1 MSIVQKKLICFHLV
15 DTNRQPIDSGTV
27 YLTSYSVVDE
37 FCEAVMNKYADSLL
51 KDVAAPDLEVFGNKA
66 SLQKPLD
73 PFHSLGELGKREDPL
88 IVVVPPPVWFQLVGA
103 DCLPFK
109 GCSID
114 ALTLP
119 RSSSIVEFCKAVKAE
134 NPNVLSLI
142 DPSQLTVFENRT
154 ALKADSPLR
163 GSTFIEK
170 FGISEND
177 PLMVLV
183 PSLSAKSPIQ
193 SILNQYPGDVKVLL
207 ANLKAIPCPSTFARP
222 KMLIEWKL
230 KTNNPILCHRPQSPS
245 IPISAK
251 CGVFSQFLQ
260 DADHVEVDQCDI
272 DFVLEMC
279 MELAEP
285 FADEEKRMEV
295 LYPLL
300 SKWLGNDTGLYF
312 AKMQY
317 GKSIG
322 DGGFYKD
329 CTPYVLLEAKNELG
343 LGGCCPYVKAAAV
356 YGTYFSEKCKDL
368 LKQSF
373 SKSANPCFIIY
384 VAGPFLG
391 IAGVLVH
398 ESNVIC
404 DPLTPMFTL
413 MYEPWNR

>member
-1 MSIVQKKLICFHLV
+1 MEV
-15 DTNRQPIDSGTV
+15 DGII
-27 YLTSYSVVDE
+27 
-37 FCEAVMNKYADSLL
+37 
-51 KDVAAPDLEVFGNKA
+51 
-66 SLQKPLD
+66 
-73 PFHSLGELGKREDPL
+73 GELGKSKNDPL
-88 IVVVPPPVWFQLVGA
+88 I
-103 DCLPFK
+103 
-109 GCSID
+109 
-114 ALTLP
+114 
-119 RSSSIVEFCKAVKAE
+119 
-134 NPNVLSLI
+134 
-142 DPSQLTVFENRT
+142 
-154 ALKADSPLR
+154 
-163 GSTFIEK
+163 
-170 FGISEND
+170 
-177 PLMVLV
+177 VLV
-183 PSLSAKSPIQ
+183 PSLSAQASQSPIQ
-193 SILNQYPGDVKVLL
+193 STLNQYPGDVKVLL
-207 ANLKAIPCPSTFARP
+207 TNLKAIPCPSTFARP

-300 SKWLGNDTGLYF
+300 SKWLGKDTGLTF

-343 LGGCCPYVKAAAV
+343 LGGCCPYVQAAAV
-356 YGTYFSEKCKDL
+356 YGTYFSEKCKDP
-368 LKQSF
+368 LKPSF
-373 SKSANPCFIIY
+373 SNSANPCFIIY